1 MQATDDKVLM
11 ARRLE
16 WADAQALAGE
26 TVAVFAEE
34 GGAPVAFAV
43 VAVKEQHRAPHML
56 QFSVSLRGPPKPV
69 QAQRT
74 YRVRH
79 ARLGDY
85 AFFITPVGANESGV
99 DYEACFSHAP

>member
-1 MQATDDKVLM
+1 MQATDDKDLM

-26 TVAVFAEE
+26 ALAIFPEE
-34 GGAPVAFAV
+34 GGAPVAFTV
-43 VAVKEQHRAPHML
+43 VSVKEHHRAPHML
-56 QFSVSLRGPPKPV
+56 QFAVSLRGPAKPIY
-69 QAQRT
+69 AQHT

-85 AFFITPVGANESGV
+85 AFFISPLGASESGV